1 MQIFTILKKNLSKK
15 QNVYF
20 YIFILFAILSMIL
33 EMIGIG
39 LIIPIIKIFTQNN
52 IFFDKLSFL
61 NHLDLDQYSKNE
73 LIIISL
79 SSIIFIYFLKT
90 IFLTYVSYAQGKY
103 LTEIKK
109 TTSERLYL
117 NYLNKPYEFFLN
129 TNSFQLI
136 RNIND
141 VVYFGVLVNSVLIF
155 ITELTILIGIS
166 LLLIYYEPLGSII
179 IILIIAIIGILFS
192 SKIKKKS
199 EFWGSKRK
207 NATGQ
212 KLKSMQESF
221 RLIQE
226 IKVLNINRYFISKFF
241 NSNKISVINEFKHQ
255 FVLSLPRYW
264 FELLAVFGFAI
275 LMFIL
280 NYSGYKVDDLITVIG
295 LFAAA
300 TFKLLPSIIRL
311 INNVQQIHF
320 SLPVL
325 KNISKELKNKK
336 IFYNLEDTI
345 TNSKLSFKNEI
356 YLNNISFK
364 YQNSKK
370 KVLDKINLKILKGT
384 TIGIM
389 GTSGVGKTT
398 LINLLLGLLK
408 PTSGS
413 ILVDSKN
420 ISKDLRSWQ
429 NNIGYVPQNINLI
442 DESLENNIALGVEKK
457 NINNDRIIECI
468 KETQLANLIKNNKN
482 GVRTHVGEFG
492 SRLSGGQKQRIGIA
506 RSIYKNPEMLILDEF
521 TNGLDNLTEKKIVNE
536 IQNYS
541 KNKTVIIISHKLSTL
556 SVCDKIYRLTNNGLN
571 LI

>member
-141 VVYFGVLVNSVLIF
+141 VIYFGVFVNSVLMF

-226 IKVLNINRYFISKFF
+226 IKVLNINRYFILKFF
-241 NSNKISVINEFKHQ
+241 NSNKSSLINEFKHQ

-420 ISKDLRSWQ
+420 ISKDLKSWQ

>member
-226 IKVLNINRYFISKFF
+226 IKVLNINRYFILKFF
-241 NSNKISVINEFKHQ
+241 NSNKSSLINEFKHQ

-420 ISKDLRSWQ
+420 ISKDLKSWQ

>member
-39 LIIPIIKIFTQNN
+39 LIIPIIKIFTQDN

-141 VVYFGVLVNSVLIF
+141 VIYFGVFVNSVLMF

-336 IFYNLEDTI
+336 FFFNLEDTI

-420 ISKDLRSWQ
+420 ISKDLKSWQ

>member
-39 LIIPIIKIFTQNN
+39 LIIPIIKIFTQDN

-207 NATGQ
+207 NADGQ

-420 ISKDLRSWQ
+420 ISKDLKSWQ

-442 DESLENNIALGVEKK
+442 DESLKNNIALGVEKK

>member
-207 NATGQ
+207 NADGQ

-226 IKVLNINRYFISKFF
+226 IKVLNINRYFILKFF
-241 NSNKISVINEFKHQ
+241 NSNKSSLINEFKHQ

-420 ISKDLRSWQ
+420 ISKDLKSWQ

>member
-15 QNVYF
+15 QNIYF

-39 LIIPIIKIFTQNN
+39 LIIPIIKIFTQDN

-61 NHLDLDQYSKNE
+61 NSLDLDQYPKNE

-141 VVYFGVLVNSVLIF
+141 VIYFGVLVNSVLMF

-199 EFWGSKRK
+199 EFWGGKRK
-207 NATGQ
+207 NADGQ

-241 NSNKISVINEFKHQ
+241 NSNKISAINEFKHQ

-311 INNVQQIHF
+311 INNIQQIHF

-325 KNISKELKNKK
+325 KNISKELRNK
-336 IFYNLEDTI
+336 FFLFNLEDTI
-345 TNSKLSFKNEI
+345 KNNKLSFKNEI

-408 PTSGS
+408 PSSGS
-413 ILVDSKN
+413 ILVDNKN
-420 ISKDLRSWQ
+420 ISKDLKSWQ

-506 RSIYKNPEMLILDEF
+506 RSIYKNPEILILDEF

-556 SVCDKIYRLTNNGLN
+556 SACDKIYQLTNNGLN
-571 LI
+571 LT

>member
-15 QNVYF
+15 QYVYF
-20 YIFILFAILSMIL
+20 YILILFAILSTIL

-39 LIIPIIKIFTQNN
+39 LIIPIIKIFTQDN

-141 VVYFGVLVNSVLIF
+141 VIYFGVLVNSVLIF

-207 NATGQ
+207 NADGQ

-241 NSNKISVINEFKHQ
+241 NSNKISLINEFKHK

-300 TFKLLPSIIRL
+300 TFKLLPSIIRI

-336 IFYNLEDTI
+336 FFFNLEDTI

-420 ISKDLRSWQ
+420 ISKDLKSWQ

-457 NINNDRIIECI
+457 NINNDRIIKCI

>member
-15 QNVYF
+15 QIIYF
-20 YIFILFAILSMIL
+20 YIFILFSILSMIL

-39 LIIPIIKIFTQNN
+39 LIIPIIKVFTQDN

-61 NHLDLDQYSKNE
+61 NRLDLEQYSKNE
-73 LIIISL
+73 LIIICL

-141 VVYFGVLVNSVLIF
+141 VIYFGVLVNSVLMF

-179 IILIIAIIGILFS
+179 IIMIISIIGFLFS

-207 NATGQ
+207 NADGQ

-241 NSNKISVINEFKHQ
+241 NANKISAINGFKHQ

-264 FELLAVFGFAI
+264 FELLAVFGFTI

-325 KNISKELKNKK
+325 KNISKEFRNK
-336 IFYNLEDTI
+336 FFLFNPDDTI
-345 TNSKLSFKNEI
+345 TNSKLSFKDEI

-408 PTSGS
+408 PSSGS
-413 ILVDSKN
+413 ILVDKKN
-420 ISKDLRSWQ
+420 ISKDLKSWQ

-457 NINNDRIIECI
+457 NINNDRIIKCI

-506 RSIYKNPEMLILDEF
+506 RSIYKNPEILILDEF

-556 SVCDKIYRLTNNGLN
+556 SACDKIYRLTNNGLN
-571 LI
+571 LT

>member
-20 YIFILFAILSMIL
+20 YILILFAILSMIL

-141 VVYFGVLVNSVLIF
+141 VIYFGVFVNSVLMF

-226 IKVLNINRYFISKFF
+226 IKVLNINRYFILKFF
-241 NSNKISVINEFKHQ
+241 NSNKSSLINEFKHQ

-420 ISKDLRSWQ
+420 ISKDLKSWQ